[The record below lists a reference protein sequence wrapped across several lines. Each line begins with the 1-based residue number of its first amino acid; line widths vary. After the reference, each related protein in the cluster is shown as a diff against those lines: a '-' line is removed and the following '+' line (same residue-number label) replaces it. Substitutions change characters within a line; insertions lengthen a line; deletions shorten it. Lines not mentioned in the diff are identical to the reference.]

1 MRHSFFIILFSLTI
15 VFSSCGKKIPELHP
29 TQDNPVTISL
39 WYDASVTEASSPPAD
54 WIAYKII
61 REKFGINLELTMLPA
76 TASDRNIKVNAA
88 ADGDAL
94 PDMTVVNREP
104 LLNLIKKGLIMPVDD
119 LYPLMP
125 NRTAKMY
132 NESSRRF
139 ATVKGKCYGFS
150 TPGGKI
156 QKNEGVLIRKDWL
169 DKLGLQV
176 PKTIDEYLNVMRAFT
191 KKDPDGNGRN
201 DTFGYGAF
209 VEINNYEE
217 GLGRRFDPIFGAY
230 GVAGTW
236 NMTESEAGLNV
247 RKPAYYDALKTI
259 ATMQNEGL
267 IDPNWQAY
275 KKDDFRAAWKQGR
288 FGIMREQNSAYASE
302 SNYALFDRKFPDGSW
317 IVIDPPVGPDGK
329 SAVGVYTIPY
339 TTLVISKRA
348 EQEGKAPLIAKLLE
362 WMVSDEGYYLLGWG
376 EEGVNFTF
384 NENHIPVA
392 DGIPDPSKSFAKSA
406 QQPLTQ
412 LRNMVFWHSDAELIS
427 RYPTYITEVSH
438 KEMSALKVLREM
450 QQKAWVN
457 ATGSDT
463 LPVPETALKQYY
475 EQGLIDF
482 ATGKQ
487 LLTKENWQAWLQK
500 FDQLGGEVWEQT
512 GVADARESNYLY

>member
-1 MRHSFFIILFSLTI
+1 
-15 VFSSCGKKIPELHP
+15 
-29 TQDNPVTISL
+29 
-39 WYDASVTEASSPPAD
+39 
-54 WIAYKII
+54 
-61 REKFGINLELTMLPA
+61 
-76 TASDRNIKVNAA
+76 
-88 ADGDAL
+88 
-94 PDMTVVNREP
+94 
-104 LLNLIKKGLIMPVDD
+104 KGLIMPVDD

-176 PKTIDEYLNVMRAFT
+176 PKTIDEYLDVMRAFT

-247 RKPAYYDALKTI
+247 RKPAYYDALSTI

-392 DGIPDPSKSFAKSA
+392 DGIPDPSKSFTKSA

-412 LRNMVFWHSDAELIS
+412 LRNMVFWHSDTELIS

-463 LPVPETALKQYY
+463 LPVPGTALKQYY

>member
-15 VFSSCGKKIPELHP
+15 VLSSCGKKIPELHP

-176 PKTIDEYLNVMRAFT
+176 PKTIDEYLDVMRAFT

-247 RKPAYYDALKTI
+247 RKPAYYDALNTI

-392 DGIPDPSKSFAKSA
+392 DGIPDPSKSFTKSA

-412 LRNMVFWHSDAELIS
+412 LRNMVFWHSDTELIS

-463 LPVPETALKQYY
+463 LPVPGTALKQYY
-475 EQGLIDF
+475 EQGMIDF

-512 GVADARESNYLY
+512 GVANARESNYLY